1 MHLTVCSYHVTY
13 AFHTK
18 STLFS
23 YLNVKRLLARN
34 RCNIWSLSDCN
45 GTRIHKHL
53 ISKETLNHL
62 AKLPNGLSC
71 ILIWV
76 LICTV
81 RLTVCFYHVTYV
93 FQSESRLYRYVNVK
107 ELSYQNRPDIGS
119 LIDCNTTQTY
129 NHLVCKRA
137 LYHLAELAKG
147 LSCAVSTY
155 LYEALDFAFL
165 SSHVHILEWIHT
177 PLIPKF

>member
-13 AFHTK
+13 TFQTK

-23 YLNVKRLLARN
+23 YLNVKRLLAQN
-34 RCNIWSLSDCN
+34 RCNIWSLGDCN

-53 ISKETLNHL
+53 ISKGTLNHL
-62 AKLPNGLSC
+62 AKLPSGLSC
-71 ILIWV
+71 VLIWV

-81 RLTVCFYHVTYV
+81 SLTVSFYHVAYV
-93 FQSESRLYRYVNVK
+93 FQSKSRLYRYVNVK
-107 ELSYQNRPDIGS
+107 ELPYRNRPDIWS

-137 LYHLAELAKG
+137 LNHLAKLAKG

-155 LYEALDFAFL
+155 LCEALDL
-165 SSHVHILEWIHT
+165 SSHVHVLEWIHT